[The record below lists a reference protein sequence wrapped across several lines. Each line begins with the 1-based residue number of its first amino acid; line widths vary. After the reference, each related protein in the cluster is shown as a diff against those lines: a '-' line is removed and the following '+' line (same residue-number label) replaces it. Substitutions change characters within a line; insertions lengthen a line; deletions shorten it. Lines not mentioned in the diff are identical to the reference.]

1 MVNPTVKAGNISIQE
16 ISKTFSQLDGTLTQA
31 LNEVV
36 LDIQPGE
43 FVTLIGPSGCGK
55 STLLRLIAG
64 LIAPDK
70 GRITLDEVPIK
81 AAGPDRGFVFQQHTL
96 FPWLTIQQNIAFGL
110 KTQKKYAHQKDEV
123 AAWLKLVGLEGFGN
137 SYPHQLSGGMCQRAA
152 LARALITKPK
162 ILLLDEPLGAL
173 DAFTRMLMQDELLKV
188 WQEHQTTMVMVPM
201 MWMRPFTCQ
210 TRWSSCQLDR
220 EKLIKSSRSIYLA
233 RGREMLI
240 VLLITVKKSWI
251 ACILAAPKKNPNI
264 IYKTREGKP
273 IQ

>member
-31 LNEVV
+31 LNELV

-123 AAWLKLVGLEGFGN
+123 AAWLKLIGLEGFGN

-173 DAFTRMLMQDELLKV
+173 DAFTRMLMQDELLKM
-188 WQEHQTTMVMVPM
+188 WQEHQTTMVMVTHDVDEAIYLSDKVVIISA
-201 MWMRPFTCQ
+201 RPGKIDKIVTINLPRPRARNAESFIDY
-210 TRWSSCQLDR
+210 RKKILDR
-220 EKLIKSSRSIYLA
+220 LHFGGTQKEPEYYL
-233 RGREMLI
+233 
-240 VLLITVKKSWI
+240 
-251 ACILAAPKKNPNI
+251 
-264 IYKTREGKP
+264 
-273 IQ
+273 